1 MNEESETKIDWENEE
16 LPWYLKNGWM
26 SFYAFLLPPI
36 LYIMVLFNSKKLGL
50 KKKSYYLFFA
60 NLMTSFW
67 ILRFLPFNIYTGLL
81 VGTLLVLSGSFVIY
95 GMTKWTDTN

>member
-1 MNEESETKIDWENEE
+1 MNKESETKIDWENEE

-26 SFYAFLLPPI
+26 SFYAFLLPPF
-36 LYIMVLFNSKKLGL
+36 LYIMVLFNPKKLGL
-50 KKKSYYLFFA
+50 EKKSHYLFFA

-95 GMTKWTDTN
+95 GMTKWADTN